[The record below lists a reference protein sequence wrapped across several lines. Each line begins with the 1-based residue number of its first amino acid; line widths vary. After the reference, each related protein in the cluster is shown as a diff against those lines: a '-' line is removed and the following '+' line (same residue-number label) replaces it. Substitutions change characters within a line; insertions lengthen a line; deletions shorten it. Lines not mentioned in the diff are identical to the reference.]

1 MEKRVEQ
8 KVSTYVNEYKNSIRE
23 KAEDLG
29 LSHGG
34 GAQLVQY
41 LYDYPMLTWDKDD
54 FTRRRR
60 VKNSIP
66 ICDRCLAKR
75 ANGEQCTRRRKEESQ
90 YCGTHFKGIP
100 HGDYTNEEHSLNTT
114 KVIELTVRDIG
125 GIMYYID
132 NDNKVYNQAHVLE
145 NKTNPDCGGKL
156 QEKSDG
162 TVFIKFNN

>member
-8 KVSTYVNEYKNSIRE
+8 KVSIYVNEYKNEIRA
-23 KAEDLG
+23 KAEELG
-29 LSHGG
+29 LSEGS
-34 GAQLVQY
+34 GAQLVQFVF
-41 LYDYPMLTWDKDD
+41 DYPVLGWDKDD

-66 ICDRCLAKR
+66 ICDRCMAKR

-100 HGDYTNEEHSLNTT
+100 HGDYTNQEQSANTN
-114 KVIELTVRDIG
+114 KVVELTVRDIG

-132 NDNKVYNQAHVLE
+132 NDNKVYNQAHVLH
-145 NKTNPDCGGKL
+145 NKTNPDCIGKL
-156 QEKSDG
+156 QEREDG
-162 TVFIKFNN
+162 SVFVKFNN

>member
-8 KVSTYVNEYKNSIRE
+8 KVCFYVNEYKNAIRE
-23 KAEDLG
+23 KAEELG
-29 LSHGG
+29 LSDGV
-34 GAQLVQY
+34 GAQLVQFV
-41 LYDYPMLTWDKDD
+41 YDYPVLNWDKED

-66 ICDRCLAKR
+66 ICDRCMAKR

-100 HGDYTNEEHSLNTT
+100 HGDYTNQEHSTNNT
-114 KVIELTVRDIG
+114 KVVELTVKDIG

-132 NDNKVYNQAHVLE
+132 NDNNVYNQAHVLS
-145 NKTNPDCGGKL
+145 NKGNPDCVGVL
-156 QEKSDG
+156 QERPDG
-162 TVFIKFNN
+162 SVFVKFNN